1 MLAVSCPCCQ
11 EMLPVNEGEE
21 DLRCSCP
28 ICRCDFE
35 TATRRYFTLAEMFRL
50 FAQGEVVEERG
61 RRRRMASAMGDHC
74 LEAADCLDIWT
85 TLEFFSPAPQP
96 SNGS

>member
-11 EMLPVNEGEE
+11 QMLPVKEGEE

-28 ICRCDFE
+28 ICRCDFK
-35 TATRRYFTLAEMFRL
+35 TATRRYFTLAEMLWL
-50 FAQGEVVEERG
+50 FADGDVVEEAG
-61 RRRRMASAMGDHC
+61 RNDAIFGRTMASLMAD
-74 LEAADCLDIWT
+74 DCLDIWSS
-85 TLEFFSPAPQP
+85 LEVFSPAPQP